1 MPTKMQAIQRSIVSE
16 DTLKKEHKMSAH
28 HVTDKTFNESVL
40 HSDRPVLVDFW
51 ASWCGPCRAMSNVVD
66 EVADEIGDRAKVV
79 KANIDEV
86 TEAAAKYGVQSI
98 PAFFVI
104 QNGEVKDQLLGV
116 VPKERLLEALEPHL
130 N

>member
-1 MPTKMQAIQRSIVSE
+1 
-16 DTLKKEHKMSAH
+16 MSATN
-28 HVTDKTFNESVL
+28 VTDKTFNESVL
-40 HSDRPVLVDFW
+40 QSDRPVLVDFW
-51 ASWCGPCRAMSNVVD
+51 AAWCGPCRAMSSVVD

-79 KANIDEV
+79 KANVDEV
-86 TEAAAKYGVQSI
+86 AEAAAKFGVQSI
-98 PAFFVI
+98 PAFFVV